1 MHARSMTIIIVIFKK
16 LFQLEIKIFLQQLN
30 FQLIPVV
37 RVNTVCKQLLKS
49 KWKDKWQQQLQNKSE
64 SCSNL
69 Q

>member
-1 MHARSMTIIIVIFKK
+1 MTIIIVILKK

-49 KWKDKWQQQLQNKSE
+49 K
-64 SCSNL
+64 
-69 Q
+69 